1 MPAAWH
7 IGCDVGGTFTD
18 LIAWSEDRQPVL
30 VKTPSTLED
39 QANGILHA
47 VDLSM
52 PEADRAGIVELLH
65 GTTTATN
72 AILERQGAVTALV
85 TSAGF
90 RDVLELG
97 RRTRPHVYGLKGTFE
112 AHVPRWLR
120 FEVPGRLDRD
130 GRQLEPLDEDAVRA
144 VAAELRDQDVDSL
157 AVVLLHAYANRAHED
172 QVADW
177 LQEELPGMHISRSAD
192 VLPEIREFERTVAT
206 TLNAYVEPVLS
217 RYLSH
222 LADGVAERAPKARV
236 RVMQGN
242 GGTIPVRELSGF
254 PIRSVISGPAA
265 GLTGASRVLAE
276 LGIDA
281 AIACD
286 MGGTSF
292 DVGVIEGGRAV
303 STPELELEYN
313 VPIRIPTLDV
323 RTIGAGGGSI
333 ASLDPG
339 GMLLVGPRSAG
350 SVPGPIWYG
359 NGGRHFTVTDANV
372 LAGRLRATR
381 LGTEL
386 APPIGV
392 DEIWRTVVESQPEL
406 IAAFGDPLELST
418 AVLRVVVATMA
429 ACVREVTVASGRDP
443 RDYAIISYGGA
454 GPLHACEIARTLG
467 IRRVVVPAYPGL
479 LSAYGCLV
487 ANLAKDAIVT
497 ARGRLAEIDL
507 QAVQRELRAAADEL
521 VDRLREME
529 DSPVTVRTLYECQFE
544 RQTHTLYVEAA
555 LDAGFEEI
563 AAAFLGQ
570 YRQHYG
576 ELLPRSAIELRSVRL
591 EARAPRQSAKSWSL
605 GDVAV
610 DNLQRPDGV
619 DHWRPEFEAGTRI
632 TGPTSISG
640 PDATLYLPPGS
651 TAEVIDGGNI
661 LVEVS
666 DVD

>member
-1 MPAAWH
+1 MAGAWH

-18 LIAWSEDRQPVL
+18 MIAWSHERPPVL
-30 VKTPSTLED
+30 VKTPSTLGD

-47 VDLSM
+47 VDLSV
-52 PEADRAGIVELLH
+52 PSEDRAGIVELLH

-72 AILERQGAVTALV
+72 AILERQGAVTGLV
-85 TSAGF
+85 TTAGF

-97 RRTRPHVYGLKGTFE
+97 RRTRPQVYGLKGAFE

-130 GRQLEPLDEDAVRA
+130 GRQLEPLDEAAVRA
-144 VAAELRDQDVDSL
+144 VAAELRGQRVDSV
-157 AVVLLHAYANRAHED
+157 AVVLVHAYANRAHED
-172 QVADW
+172 QVAEW
-177 LQEELPGMHISRSAD
+177 LAQELPGVHISRSAD

-217 RYLSH
+217 RYLTH
-222 LADGVAERAPKARV
+222 LADSVAEQAPHARV

-242 GGTIPVRELSGF
+242 GGTVPVRELSGF

-276 LGIDA
+276 LGIDS

-292 DVGVIEGGRAV
+292 DVGVIEDGRPL

-339 GMLLVGPRSAG
+339 GMLRVGPRSAG

-359 NGGRHFTVTDANV
+359 KGGRQFTVTDANV
-372 LAGRLRATR
+372 LAGRLRASR

-386 APPIGV
+386 APSVGL
-392 DEIWRTVVESQPEL
+392 DEIWRTVVGSQPDL
-406 IAAFGDPLELST
+406 VAAFGDPLELST

-454 GPLHACEIARTLG
+454 GPLHACEIARALG

-487 ANLAKDAIVT
+487 ADLAKDAIVT
-497 ARGRLAEIDL
+497 ARGRLPDIDL
-507 QAVQRELRAAADEL
+507 PAVQRDLDAAADGL
-521 VDRLREME
+521 VDALRTIE
-529 DSPVTVRTLYECQFE
+529 DSPVTVRALYECQFE

-555 LDAGFEEI
+555 LDAAADEI
-563 AAAFLGQ
+563 AAAFLRR

-576 ELLPRSAIELRSVRL
+576 ELLPRSPIELRSVRL
-591 EARAPRQSAKSWSL
+591 EARAPRPSAGSWSL

-610 DNLQRPDGV
+610 ANVSRPDGV
-619 DHWRPEFEAGTRI
+619 EHWRPEAQVGARFS
-632 TGPTSISG
+632 GPTSISG
-640 PDATLYLPPGS
+640 PDATLYLPPGAM
-651 TAEVIDGGNI
+651 AEVVAGGHI

>member
-1 MPAAWH
+1 MAVAWH

-18 LIAWSEDRQPVL
+18 MIAWSEERQPVL

-39 QANGILHA
+39 QAHGILHA
-47 VDLSM
+47 VDLSI
-52 PEADRAGIVELLH
+52 PKADRSGMVELLH

-90 RDVLELG
+90 RDILELG
-97 RRTRPHVYGLKGTFE
+97 RRTRPQVYGLKGSFE

-130 GRQLEPLDEDAVRA
+130 GQELEPIDEVAVRA
-144 VAAELRDQDVDSL
+144 VADQLRDQKVDSV
-157 AVVLLHAYANRAHED
+157 AVVLLHAYANRTHED

-177 LQEELPGMHISRSAD
+177 LEQELPGIHISRSAD

-217 RYLSH
+217 RYLTH
-222 LADGVAERAPKARV
+222 LANGIAEQAPEARV

-242 GGTIPVRELSGF
+242 GGTIPVEELSGF

-265 GLTGASRVLAE
+265 GLTGAARVLAE

-292 DVGVIEGGRAV
+292 DVGVIEDGRAV

-339 GMLLVGPRSAG
+339 GMLRVGPRSAG

-359 NGGRHFTVTDANV
+359 KGGRHFTVTDANV
-372 LAGRLRATR
+372 LAGRLRATH

-386 APPIGV
+386 APSIGV
-392 DEIWRTVVESQPEL
+392 GEIWQTVVESQPDL
-406 IAAFGDPLELST
+406 VAAFGDPLELST

-454 GPLHACEIARTLG
+454 GPLHACEIARSLG

-487 ANLAKDAIVT
+487 ADLAKDAIIS
-497 ARGRLAEIDL
+497 ARGRLADIDL
-507 QAVQRELRAAADEL
+507 QGVQHDLHAAAEEL
-521 VDRLREME
+521 VGALRKME
-529 DSPVTVRTLYECQFE
+529 DSPVTVRALYECQFE

-555 LDAGFEEI
+555 LNSGFEEI
-563 AAAFLGQ
+563 AGAFLSQ

-576 ELLPRSAIELRSVRL
+576 ELLPRSPIELRSVRL

-605 GDVAV
+605 GDVGVA
-610 DNLQRPDGV
+610 NLRRPEGV
-619 DHWRPEFEAGTRI
+619 EHWRPDLQVATRI
-632 TGPTSISG
+632 IGPTSVNG

-651 TAEVIDGGNI
+651 TAEVVAGGNI
-661 LVEVS
+661 VVEVS

>member
-1 MPAAWH
+1 MAGAWH

-18 LIAWSEDRQPVL
+18 MIAWSHERPPVL
-30 VKTPSTLED
+30 VKTPSTLGD
-39 QANGILHA
+39 QADGILHA
-47 VDLSM
+47 VDLSV
-52 PEADRAGIVELLH
+52 PSEDRAGIVELLH

-72 AILERQGAVTALV
+72 AILERQGAVTGLV
-85 TSAGF
+85 TTAGF

-97 RRTRPHVYGLKGTFE
+97 RRTRPQVYGLKGAFE

-130 GRQLEPLDEDAVRA
+130 GRQLEPLDEAAVRA
-144 VAAELRDQDVDSL
+144 VAAELRGQRVDSV
-157 AVVLLHAYANRAHED
+157 AVVLVHAYANRAHED

-177 LQEELPGMHISRSAD
+177 LAQELPGIHISRSAD

-217 RYLSH
+217 RYLTH
-222 LADGVAERAPKARV
+222 LADSVAEQAPHARV

-242 GGTIPVRELSGF
+242 GGTVPVRELSGF

-276 LGIDA
+276 LGIDS

-292 DVGVIEGGRAV
+292 DVGVIEHGRPL

-339 GMLLVGPRSAG
+339 GMLRVGPRSAG

-359 NGGRHFTVTDANV
+359 KGGRQFTVTDANV
-372 LAGRLRATR
+372 LAGRLRASR

-386 APPIGV
+386 APSVDV
-392 DEIWRTVVESQPEL
+392 DEIWRTVVGSQPDL
-406 IAAFGDPLELST
+406 VAAFGDPLELST

-454 GPLHACEIARTLG
+454 GPLHACEIARALG

-487 ANLAKDAIVT
+487 ADLAKDAIVT
-497 ARGRLAEIDL
+497 ARGRLRDIDL
-507 QAVQRELRAAADEL
+507 PAVQRDLDAAADGL
-521 VDRLREME
+521 AAALRTIE
-529 DSPVTVRTLYECQFE
+529 DSPVTVRALYECQFE

-555 LDAGFEEI
+555 LDAAAEEI
-563 AAAFLGQ
+563 AAAFLRR

-576 ELLPRSAIELRSVRL
+576 ELLPRSPIELRSVRL
-591 EARAPRQSAKSWSL
+591 EARAPRPSAGSWSL

-610 DNLQRPDGV
+610 ANVSRPDGV
-619 DHWRPEFEAGTRI
+619 EHWRPEAQVGARFS
-632 TGPTSISG
+632 GPTSVSG
-640 PDATLYLPPGS
+640 PDATLYLPPGAM
-651 TAEVIDGGNI
+651 AEVVAGGHI

>member
-1 MPAAWH
+1 MAGAWH

-18 LIAWSEDRQPVL
+18 MIAWAQERPPVL
-30 VKTPSTLED
+30 VKTPSTLGD

-47 VDLSM
+47 VDLSV
-52 PEADRAGIVELLH
+52 PSEDRAGIVELLH

-72 AILERQGAVTALV
+72 AILERQGAVTGLV
-85 TSAGF
+85 TTAGF

-97 RRTRPHVYGLKGTFE
+97 RRTRPQVYGLKGAFE

-130 GRQLEPLDEDAVRA
+130 GQQLEPLDEAAVRA
-144 VAAELRDQDVDSL
+144 VAAELRGHRVDSV
-157 AVVLLHAYANRAHED
+157 AVVLVHAYANRAHED

-177 LQEELPGMHISRSAD
+177 LAQELPGVHISRSAD

-217 RYLSH
+217 RYLTH
-222 LADGVAERAPKARV
+222 LADSVAEQAPRARV

-242 GGTIPVRELSGF
+242 GGTVPVRELSGF

-276 LGIDA
+276 LGIDS

-292 DVGVIEGGRAV
+292 DVGVIEDGRPL

-339 GMLLVGPRSAG
+339 GMLRVGPRSAG

-359 NGGRHFTVTDANV
+359 KGGRQFTVTDANV
-372 LAGRLRATR
+372 LAGRLRASR

-386 APPIGV
+386 APSVGV
-392 DEIWRTVVESQPEL
+392 DEIWRTVVGSQPDL
-406 IAAFGDPLELST
+406 VAAFGDPLELST

-454 GPLHACEIARTLG
+454 GPLHACEIARALG

-487 ANLAKDAIVT
+487 ADLAKDAIVT
-497 ARGRLAEIDL
+497 ARGRLRDIDL
-507 QAVQRELRAAADEL
+507 PAVQRDLDHAADEL
-521 VDRLREME
+521 VDALRTIE
-529 DSPVTVRTLYECQFE
+529 DSPVTVRALYECQFE

-555 LDAGFEEI
+555 LDAAAEEI
-563 AAAFLGQ
+563 AAAFLRR

-576 ELLPRSAIELRSVRL
+576 ELLPRSPIELRSVRL
-591 EARAPRQSAKSWSL
+591 EARAPRPSAGSWSL

-610 DNLQRPDGV
+610 ANVSRPDGV
-619 DHWRPEFEAGTRI
+619 EHWRPEARVGARFAGS
-632 TGPTSISG
+632 TSVSG
-640 PDATLYLPPGS
+640 PDATLYLPPGAM
-651 TAEVIDGGNI
+651 AEVVAGGHI

>member
-1 MPAAWH
+1 MAVAWH

-18 LIAWSEDRQPVL
+18 MIAWSEERRPVL

-47 VDLSM
+47 VDLSVSKD
-52 PEADRAGIVELLH
+52 DRAGIVELLH

-72 AILERQGAVTALV
+72 AILERRGAVTALV

-120 FEVPGRLDRD
+120 FEVPGRLDVR
-130 GRQLEPLDEDAVRA
+130 GQEIEPLDEAAVRA
-144 VAAELRDQDVDSL
+144 VAAELREQDVESV

-172 QVADW
+172 LVADW
-177 LQEELPGMHISRSAD
+177 LEQELPGMHITRSAD

-206 TLNAYVEPVLS
+206 VLNAYVEPVLS
-217 RYLSH
+217 RYLTH
-222 LADGVAERAPKARV
+222 LADGIAVEAPGARV

-254 PIRSVISGPAA
+254 SIRSVISGPAA

-292 DVGVIEGGRAV
+292 DVGVIEGGRAL
-303 STPELELEYN
+303 STSELELEYN

-339 GMLLVGPRSAG
+339 GMLRVGPRSAG

-359 NGGRHFTVTDANV
+359 KGGRQFTVTDANV

-386 APPIGV
+386 TPPIGL
-392 DEIWRTVVESQPEL
+392 DEIWETVVESQPDL
-406 IAAFGDPLELST
+406 VAAFGDPLELSKG
-418 AVLRVVVATMA
+418 VLRVVVATMA

-443 RDYAIISYGGA
+443 RVYAIISYGGA
-454 GPLHACEIARTLG
+454 GPLHACEIAQTLG

-487 ANLAKDAIVT
+487 ADLAKDAIVT
-497 ARGRLAEIDL
+497 ARGRLADIDL
-507 QAVQRELRAAADEL
+507 HAVRRELHAIADEL
-521 VDRLREME
+521 VDALRAME
-529 DSPVTVRTLYECQFE
+529 SSPVTVRALYECQFE
-544 RQTHTLYVEAA
+544 RQTHTLYVEAT
-555 LDAGFEEI
+555 LDAGFEDI
-563 AAAFLGQ
+563 AAAFLSR

-576 ELLPRSAIELRSVRL
+576 ELLPRSPIELRSIRL
-591 EARAPRQSAKSWSL
+591 EARALRQSAKSWSL
-605 GDVAV
+605 GDVTVA
-610 DNLQRPDGV
+610 DLRRPNGV
-619 DHWRPEFEAGTRI
+619 EHWRPDLEVGTRI
-632 TGPTSISG
+632 SGPTSVSG
-640 PDATLYLPPGS
+640 PDASLYLPPGS
-651 TAEVIDGGNI
+651 TAEVVAGGSI
-661 LVEVS
+661 LVELS
-666 DVD
+666 DGD

>member
-1 MPAAWH
+1 M
-7 IGCDVGGTFTD
+7 
-18 LIAWSEDRQPVL
+18 
-30 VKTPSTLED
+30 
-39 QANGILHA
+39 
-47 VDLSM
+47 
-52 PEADRAGIVELLH
+52 VELLH

-90 RDVLELG
+90 RDILELG
-97 RRTRPHVYGLKGTFE
+97 RRTRPQVYGLKGKFE

-130 GRQLEPLDEDAVRA
+130 GRELKPLDEAVVRA
-144 VAAELRDQDVDSL
+144 VAAELRDHEVDSV

-177 LQEELPGMHISRSAD
+177 LQQELPGMHISRSAD

-217 RYLSH
+217 RYLGH
-222 LADGVAERAPKARV
+222 LAHGVAKQAPNARV

-292 DVGVIEGGRAV
+292 DVGVIEGGRAL

-359 NGGRHFTVTDANV
+359 KGGRHFTVTDANV

-386 APPIGV
+386 TPPIGI
-392 DEIWRTVVESQPEL
+392 DEIWQTVVESQPDFV
-406 IAAFGDPLELST
+406 AAFDDPLELST

-443 RDYAIISYGGA
+443 RDYVIISYGG
-454 GPLHACEIARTLG
+454 
-467 IRRVVVPAYPGL
+467 
-479 LSAYGCLV
+479 
-487 ANLAKDAIVT
+487 N
-497 ARGRLAEIDL
+497 
-507 QAVQRELRAAADEL
+507 
-521 VDRLREME
+521 
-529 DSPVTVRTLYECQFE
+529 
-544 RQTHTLYVEAA
+544 
-555 LDAGFEEI
+555 
-563 AAAFLGQ
+563 
-570 YRQHYG
+570 
-576 ELLPRSAIELRSVRL
+576 
-591 EARAPRQSAKSWSL
+591 APRL
-605 GDVAV
+605 
-610 DNLQRPDGV
+610 
-619 DHWRPEFEAGTRI
+619 
-632 TGPTSISG
+632 
-640 PDATLYLPPGS
+640 
-651 TAEVIDGGNI
+651 
-661 LVEVS
+661 
-666 DVD
+666 